1 MGFYDLTKKEREKL
15 AREVSDAIRLDLI
28 ENKSDKLRAFASDTD
43 TYIRKNAYLTVG
55 RIYRDSQDQRE
66 AILEALDKLSKD
78 NDEKVRQTVAYALG
92 EIGKVDA
99 EKIMVMLEQALYD
112 EHHSVRNAV
121 IGSLKQMGEKN
132 PKPTLEFAK
141 RFLHH
146 SDPKIRQEIIHGVE
160 LRGRTHPEDILP
172 LLAELQN
179 DPDRMIRETIIH
191 VLGQISYKKG
201 CLEKVIDDLSNWNNK
216 ELVEKALNEI
226 IDVHKRYERFSDK
239 STEEAKVYI
248 ERKMGGKL

>member
-1 MGFYDLTKKEREKL
+1 MGFYDLSKAARENL
-15 AREVSDAIRLDLI
+15 VSEVSDAIRLDI
-28 ENKSDKLRAFASDTD
+28 TDNKSDKLRTFASNTD

-55 RIYRDSQDQRE
+55 RIYSDSQDLRE
-66 AILEALDKLSKD
+66 VILKVLDELSKD
-78 NDEKVRQTVAYALG
+78 ADEKVRQTVAYALG

-99 EKIMVMLEQALYD
+99 EKIAEMPEQALYD

-132 PKPTLEFAK
+132 SKPTLEFAK

-146 SDPKIRQEIIHGVE
+146 PNPKIRREIIHGVE

-179 DPDRMIRETIIH
+179 DPDRMIRETIVH

-201 CLEKVIDDLSNWNNK
+201 CLEKVVDALNNWNNK
-216 ELVEKALNEI
+216 ELVKKALNEI
-226 IDVHKRYERFSDK
+226 IDVHKRYERFSGK
-239 STEEAKVYI
+239 SAEEVKVYI
-248 ERKMGGKL
+248 EHKIGGKL